1 MGEAYHYGK
10 KRRICH
16 KSRMKKRMY
25 SNLIIICLLSVVLTT
40 VSIIAVYYKL
50 FQNRVREDLKINLEL
65 LKSTGLFDS
74 TDSIDGIAIM
84 KTGDDYL
91 RITWIDPDGKVLYD
105 NDKDVESLDNHLDRE
120 EIRDA
125 FESGKGESIRE
136 SKTMSMNA
144 HYYAEL
150 LGNGTVLRVGSNA
163 RNLVSVFFAAT
174 PAIFIAILIIV
185 VICAWLSQYL
195 TNQMLAPVEE
205 MVDSIDDLGMKPLY
219 DELKPFS
226 EKIHNQYN
234 EILKTANVR
243 EEFSANVSHEL
254 KTPLTAISGYAELMA
269 TDEETPEKNKHFS
282 NEILK
287 SAGRL
292 RSLIDDT
299 IMLSELDRYGEKVR
313 ETVRLDEIVDE
324 CVSSMRIS
332 AQNKK
337 VLLEY
342 RSEPVLIHGE
352 SELLREMAENL
363 IQNAINY
370 NRENGT
376 IDISVLKE
384 DDKCILT
391 VKDNG
396 IGIPE
401 KDQDRVF
408 ERFYRVDRSRSRATG
423 GTGLGLAIV
432 KHIAEI
438 HNASIKLKSRENV
451 GTEIRIAFNS
461 VESAHAS

>member
-1 MGEAYHYGK
+1 
-10 KRRICH
+10 
-16 KSRMKKRMY
+16 MKKRMY

-40 VSIIAVYYKL
+40 VSITAVFYGM
-50 FQNRVREDLKINLEL
+50 FQGRVREDLKINLEL
-65 LKSTGLFDS
+65 LKSTGFFDS
-74 TDSIDGIAIM
+74 TSSIQDIVNM
-84 KTGDDYL
+84 KTADDYL

-105 NDKDVESLDNHLDRE
+105 NDNDVESLDNHLDRE

-125 FESGKGESIRE
+125 FKTGKGESIRE

-150 LGNGTVLRVGSNA
+150 LSNGTVLRVGSNA

-174 PAIFIAILIIV
+174 PAILIAVLIIV
-185 VICAWLSQYL
+185 IICAWLSQYL
-195 TNQMLAPVEE
+195 TKWMLAPVEE
-205 MVDSIDDLGMKPLY
+205 MVDNIDDLGMKPLY
-219 DELKPFS
+219 NELKPFS

-234 EILKTANVR
+234 EILKTANIR

-269 TDEETPEKNKHFS
+269 TDKAASSTTKHFS

-287 SAGRL
+287 SAARL

-299 IMLSELDRYGEKVR
+299 IMLSELDRYREKVG
-313 ETVRLDEIVDE
+313 EAVRLDEIVAE
-324 CVSSMRIS
+324 CVSSMIID
-332 AQNKK
+332 AQKKK
-337 VLLEY
+337 VLLQYHSDPAEIY
-342 RSEPVLIHGE
+342 GQ
-352 SELLREMAENL
+352 SELLRHMAENL

-376 IDISVLKE
+376 VDVSVLNE
-384 DDKCILT
+384 GDRCVLT
-391 VKDNG
+391 VKDTG

-401 KDQDRVF
+401 KDQERVF
-408 ERFYRVDRSRSRATG
+408 ERFYRVDKSRSRATG

-438 HNASIKLKSRENV
+438 HNATIKLTSQENV
-451 GTEIRIAFNS
+451 GTEIKIIFNS
-461 VESAHAS
+461 VV

>member
-1 MGEAYHYGK
+1 
-10 KRRICH
+10 
-16 KSRMKKRMY
+16 MKKRMY

-40 VSIIAVYYKL
+40 VSITAVFYGM
-50 FQNRVREDLKINLEL
+50 FQGRVREDLKINLEL
-65 LKSTGLFDS
+65 LKSTGFFDS
-74 TDSIDGIAIM
+74 TSSIQDIVNM
-84 KTGDDYL
+84 KTADDYL

-105 NDKDVESLDNHLDRE
+105 NDNDVESLDNHLDRE

-125 FESGKGESIRE
+125 FKTGKGESIRE

-150 LGNGTVLRVGSNA
+150 LSNGTVLRVGSNA
-163 RNLVSVFFAAT
+163 RSLVSVFFAAT
-174 PAIFIAILIIV
+174 PAILIAVLIIV
-185 VICAWLSQYL
+185 IICAWLSQYL
-195 TNQMLAPVEE
+195 TKWMLAPVEE
-205 MVDSIDDLGMKPLY
+205 MVDNIDDLGMKPLY
-219 DELKPFS
+219 NELKPFS

-234 EILKTANVR
+234 EILKTANIR

-269 TDEETPEKNKHFS
+269 TDKAASSTTKHFS

-287 SAGRL
+287 SAARL

-299 IMLSELDRYGEKVR
+299 IMLSELDRYREKVG
-313 ETVRLDEIVDE
+313 EAVRLDEIVAE
-324 CVSSMRIS
+324 CVSSMSID
-332 AQNKK
+332 AQKKK
-337 VLLEY
+337 VLLQYHSDPAEIY
-342 RSEPVLIHGE
+342 GQ
-352 SELLREMAENL
+352 SELLRHMAENL

-376 IDISVLKE
+376 VNVSVVNE
-384 DDKCILT
+384 GDRCVLT
-391 VKDNG
+391 VKDTG

-401 KDQDRVF
+401 KDQERVF
-408 ERFYRVDRSRSRATG
+408 ERFYRVDKSRSRATG

-438 HNASIKLKSRENV
+438 HNADIKLTSQENV
-451 GTEIRIAFNS
+451 GTEIKIIFNS
-461 VESAHAS
+461 VV

>member
-1 MGEAYHYGK
+1 
-10 KRRICH
+10 
-16 KSRMKKRMY
+16 MKKRMY

-40 VSIIAVYYKL
+40 VSITAVFYGM
-50 FQNRVREDLKINLEL
+50 FQGRVREDLKINLEL
-65 LKSTGLFDS
+65 LKSTGFFDS
-74 TDSIDGIAIM
+74 TSSIQDIVNM
-84 KTGDDYL
+84 KTADDYL

-105 NDKDVESLDNHLDRE
+105 NDNDVESLDNHLDRE

-125 FESGKGESIRE
+125 FKTGKGESIRE

-150 LGNGTVLRVGSNA
+150 LSNGTVLRVGSNA

-174 PAIFIAILIIV
+174 PAILIAVLIIV
-185 VICAWLSQYL
+185 IICAWLSQYL
-195 TNQMLAPVEE
+195 TKWMLAPVEE
-205 MVDSIDDLGMKPLY
+205 MVDNIDDLGMKPLY
-219 DELKPFS
+219 NELKPFS

-234 EILKTANVR
+234 EILKTANIR

-269 TDEETPEKNKHFS
+269 TDKAASSTTKHFS

-287 SAGRL
+287 SAARL

-299 IMLSELDRYGEKVR
+299 IMLSELDRYREKVG
-313 ETVRLDEIVDE
+313 EAVRLDEIVAE
-324 CVSSMRIS
+324 CVSSMIID
-332 AQNKK
+332 AQKKK
-337 VLLEY
+337 VLLQYHSDPAEIY
-342 RSEPVLIHGE
+342 GQ
-352 SELLREMAENL
+352 SELLRHMAENL

-376 IDISVLKE
+376 VNVSVLNE
-384 DDKCILT
+384 GDRCVLT
-391 VKDNG
+391 VKDTG

-401 KDQDRVF
+401 KDQERVF
-408 ERFYRVDRSRSRATG
+408 ERFYRVDKSRSRATG

-438 HNASIKLKSRENV
+438 HNADIKLTSQENV
-451 GTEIRIAFNS
+451 GTEIEIIFNS
-461 VESAHAS
+461 VV